1 MVRWKLK
8 GSTINKKF
16 FVAIKPKP
24 NNMVISTFKDEKG
37 CMVTKEV
44 QIKQVCYNFYK
55 MKFLDKYYCKS

>member
-1 MVRWKLK
+1 
-8 GSTINKKF
+8 
-16 FVAIKPKP
+16 
-24 NNMVISTFKDEKG
+24 MVISTFKDEKG